1 MPQDSDNKLRGLRF
15 SWTFLEG
22 LIKRGSE
29 AYALQ
34 NQQGLPNWRVICVKK
49 FLLNERIIILSLSLE
64 IKLKYIVE
72 FYGSYRTVL
81 TVLIEATTC
90 FRLDK

>member
-29 AYALQ
+29 AYRREICLAKSA
-34 NQQGLPNWRVICVKK
+34 GLA
-49 FLLNERIIILSLSLE
+49 ELE
-64 IKLKYIVE
+64 GNLCRKI
-72 FYGSYRTVL
+72 SS
-81 TVLIEATTC
+81 
-90 FRLDK
+90 